1 MNLPRMLAASDKPV
15 LLVFEQRNCREC
27 EELHREAF
35 QRREV
40 RQLLDKFTVAQ
51 VDIAGTRQVAPKKG
65 LSLGEREL
73 ARELGISYAPSL
85 IFFGTDGEEIFRAE
99 GYLRPFH
106 IAAALDYVAGSVWRT
121 EPSFQ
126 RFIQKRADELRAA
139 GHQVNI
145 WE

>member
-1 MNLPRMLAASDKPV
+1 
-15 LLVFEQRNCREC
+15 
-27 EELHREAF
+27 
-35 QRREV
+35 
-40 RQLLDKFTVAQ
+40 VAQ
-51 VDIAGTRQVAPKKG
+51 VDIAGTRQVVPKKG

-106 IAAALDYVAGSVWRT
+106 IAAALDYVAGSAWRT